1 LQYIKTVINREK
13 KPNLRESKDG
23 RPIRPSSVV
32 NPFHRIKTGHAI
44 MNQLTAS
51 SGIWGLAAI
60 MIVVASW
67 LLYRY
72 LAPKTWREWVSAGL
86 VQAFIIAL
94 YAEMYGFP
102 LTIYLMV
109 RFFGLDSAN
118 AHANLWSTLLGIG
131 ELGMIIFMIA
141 GYALLFV
148 GIGIFIQGWR
158 ELYRARQQNR
168 LATGG
173 LYGLV
178 RHPQYTGLFIGLF
191 GEGVVHWP
199 TLFSVALFPLIVLA
213 YGLLALREERQVL
226 AQFGEE
232 YSAYRQRVPMFFPKF
247 ERWRELVERA
257 SDRADGKKLP
267 PL

>member
-1 LQYIKTVINREK
+1 MNEVIA
-13 KPNLRESKDG
+13 
-23 RPIRPSSVV
+23 
-32 NPFHRIKTGHAI
+32 H
-44 MNQLTAS
+44 
-51 SGIWGLAAI
+51 SGVWGLAAI
-60 MIVVASW
+60 AIVLASW
-67 LLYRY
+67 MLYRY
-72 LAPKTWREWVSAGL
+72 LAPKTWREWASAGL

-118 AHANLWSTLLGIG
+118 VSANLWSTLLGVG
-131 ELGMIIFMIA
+131 ELGMMISMIA

-168 LATGG
+168 MATDG

-199 TLFSVALFPLIVLA
+199 TLFSIALFPVIVLA
-213 YGLLALREERQVL
+213 YGLLARREERQVL
-226 AQFGEE
+226 AQFGDE
-232 YSAYRQRVPMFFPKF
+232 YRAYQRRVPMFFPSAG
-247 ERWRELVERA
+247 RWRELVERA
-257 SDRADGKKLP
+257 RDSADGKGP
-267 PL
+267 SPR